1 MSGLA
6 CDHDRGQFRL
16 YQRLDIVLHLCCH
29 VISLFRNPGTGN
41 LFLPI
46 CYLMHIVEIRGTDLG
61 ILGYSFQDHHLT
73 GLAFKSCLYRSS
85 TYLISLGDIHAGGQM
100 SGTALQSRQFNSSGF
115 AAQLF
120 NDQVR
125 QIFARTG

>member
-6 CDHDRGQFRL
+6 CDHDRSQFRL
-16 YQRLDIVLHLCCH
+16 DQRLDIVLHLCGH
-29 VISLFRNPGTGN
+29 IISLFRDPGTRH
-41 LFLPI
+41 LFLQI
-46 CYLMHIVEIRGTDLG
+46 GYFVYIIEIRSANIG
-61 ILGYSFQDHHLT
+61 ILRYSLSYHHLT